1 MPNLTDRKTV
11 ADFLEAHSS
20 NNINFRLN
28 CDYEVEFCKNNTEI
42 TTIFRFLCQTI
53 STPAFRINT
62 GQIYF
67 HGKPI
72 EVPLNYEFDS
82 DFDLTL
88 YDLSGGLLYKRFIEF
103 IHSPDNFN
111 INNEYTIKI
120 YQGYVNNAL
129 LTTLYN
135 VIIKNISGLTFSN
148 NDVNVASFSLNCATT
163 AALDPNIMTHYLD
176 GDK

>member
-1 MPNLTDRKTV
+1 MPNTTDRKTV

-28 CDYEVEFCKNNTEI
+28 CDYEVEFHYPQESYTNY
-42 TTIFRFLCQTI
+42 RFLCQTI
-53 STPAFRINT
+53 STPAFRVNT

-72 EVPLNYEFDS
+72 DIPINYEFDS

-88 YDLSGGLLYKRFIEF
+88 YDLSRGVLYKRFIDW
-103 IHSPDNFN
+103 IRSKDNFN
-111 INNEYTIKI
+111 INNSFSIKI
-120 YQGYVNNAL
+120 YQGYIHSTL
-129 LTTLYN
+129 LTEMYH